1 MTPTI
6 QSPLAVRHVLLHSI
20 KIACICLERAEYN
33 AVRRGNEWNPAAAH
47 ARAWTQRTCV
57 CTIGCMHD
65 WKTFGRDWLLGLPGE
80 KKTRKLRSPPN
91 ITSWRGI
98 ASAEEI
104 AQFLSRSVSTGRSSG
119 STVKQPS

>member
-1 MTPTI
+1 MNGTG
-6 QSPLAVRHVLLHSI
+6 S
-20 KIACICLERAEYN
+20 RARE
-33 AVRRGNEWNPAAAH
+33 GLDPANM
-47 ARAWTQRTCV
+47 
-57 CTIGCMHD
+57 CMHD

-80 KKTRKLRSPPN
+80 KKTRKLLSPPN

-104 AQFLSRSVSTGRSSG
+104 ALFLSRSVSTGRSSG